1 MSNFDSKI
9 YKIAKEYVRSKAT
22 ANPSELNFIFE
33 AENEFEAK
41 QENDFALACLR
52 LICKDTRAFIDPT
65 KNSNEFSQMIKDLKL
80 NELGGID
87 LGFGQGTSNNLLYR
101 LANRHYSLKDK
112 KTYSS
117 KDKLLKFALNDDKF
131 LKTLAK
137 DRLNDRETYEVL
149 TKQAF
154 FNWHYKTFIQDLEY
168 DKVIKKAN
176 PGDGSSNGWTSFREK
191 EGFYISP
198 TGAPFNTG
206 TPVICCVI
214 QEKIDNLKKIRTD
227 VNSNKDIKDTYL
239 SKAFD
244 KMLAAFG
251 KKSWTNLGEVDR
263 SKLKV
268 KVIDHTKGIPPVAEF
283 NDFVFEIVD
292 MKQGIVKFCF
302 GLDYAVLN
310 TLESISLPAKNYKNL
325 SDIKTF
331 VGKELNDKSP
341 LVIQTFSATEEQE
354 TTRLFLDKINKASNI
369 LKEKDGTI
377 QSGPA
382 LFFDIETEENK
393 EAYNLVK
400 QDLETYELIDGD
412 TSTEILK
419 AQYSPSGID
428 FGQSLRGVYGELI
441 YNYYVKNRIQFAQF
455 LTDLN
460 PKQGLLRQDKATED
474 LKFYFKFNKG
484 YPVLLAVGAEQKDS
498 KKIEPNNDVIKTQN
512 KSNPFEFSKL
522 KDNQERP
529 LYIDEIDKAY
539 AVLKKVNF
547 TGEAYGSLS
556 TGISG
561 EILFVTEF
569 LLKEIWES
577 KTPLAKKIKLLID
590 EENLEFKE
598 SLYDVIKYA
607 DILPEL
613 SATNNSFGPIL
624 LSTIN
629 GFVIGL
635 NYILLSNQT
644 GGLLDFSS
652 ANLSLG
658 TSFFSSTD
666 TFKDRDTI
674 VLDNIGKFLEA
685 LHYPRLQIKPT
696 VPKQKAATV
705 EEPDAGLIKLAN
717 KNTLTSAKK
726 KKEKVYDL
734 NNYNSWFETG
744 GKKILVTLAQ
754 ASDNPCFEDLAK
766 IISNGSID
774 QIFEFLLTKFPWD
787 ELLAESLLTNL
798 RRTANLLEAT
808 DFADAVN
815 ACLKDGGIDDL
826 LNSFARIT
834 DVLQN
839 FDKILNSNIPEI
851 PTIPELPSLFILDF
865 QKVFRD
871 AIFNATQ
878 EIVMAVLGQILGVM
892 LEEVLGDCRLD
903 GELDDLLN
911 EKLKGSRNKTAT
923 GANQSPTDLALQSNI
938 GELSDSGTDLNS
950 VSVDI
955 IAILRASR
963 RDSLD
968 NIFNGV
974 LDLFPSLRI
983 KFKAANSNPLVA
995 IENYLSDLTD
1005 VLSALQT
1012 KNLLNR
1018 VADEKEY
1025 SKVKIFTENYSNK
1038 ALKSTFLS
1046 NKNISLLFRY
1056 LSQFIDENLI
1066 NQEIVSANII
1076 IPDPCYVNFGR
1087 LSNEDINVL
1096 KELLGEDLAN
1106 EYVRNSANVFSDQI
1120 NSICSK
1126 LAGGVFNFANN
1137 LENLNLVSDSSKK
1150 SLQKTVDSSFD
1161 YLVALQNSTR
1171 STTLQRASY
1180 INEYIKAAYFGTKP
1194 DSKPNGYY
1202 NGLNLVL
1209 GYKAFSDDQY
1219 KELFN
1224 LTYSD
1229 FEKSLNRDKI
1239 KSDTTFFSNQI
1250 NLDQAGFD
1258 NLGPIYEGS
1267 KTIEIPFY
1275 SDVIS
1280 QPKERDQYQY
1290 RFFIGLYYSEITK
1303 FGSKSSIG
1311 VTPIE
1316 KLIKDPVKLSNEITS
1331 IFQKPSELKTKY
1343 MEQFDEVIAE
1353 GGKNTNKFI
1362 ANLQRMKSIINN
1374 AQGELKFNAQKELDQ
1389 QIEDEFEVMFKLAD
1403 KTGSLNYNINPP
1415 GLSLVRDY
1423 IKKELSSELKQEICK
1438 RSSTA
1443 GKVMT
1448 KLFSL
1453 SAKIATSYSKLDAGA
1468 SKDPNTYLALMLGN
1482 DGSNPKITKGWFD
1495 CKCAAGKLGCK

>member
-9 YKIAKEYVRSKAT
+9 YKIAKDFVRGQFEDGKLESIFTTTEEAAGT
-22 ANPSELNFIFE
+22 AALN
-33 AENEFEAK
+33 
-41 QENDFALACLR
+41 ENDFALACLR

-65 KNSNEFSQMIKDLKL
+65 KNRDEFSQMVKDLKL

-101 LANRHYSLKDK
+101 IAIQYYGQEFDELEKILYKDE
-112 KTYSS
+112 
-117 KDKLLKFALNDDKF
+117 LLKIAFGDNKF

-137 DRLNDRETYEVL
+137 NQLNDKETYEVL

-154 FNWHYKTFIQDLEY
+154 FNWHYKNFIKNLEY
-168 DKVIKKAN
+168 DKVIKRAN
-176 PGDGSSNGWTSFREK
+176 PGDGSSSGWTSFRER
-191 EGFYISP
+191 EGFYVSP
-198 TGAPFNTG
+198 TGAPFNNG
-206 TPVICCVI
+206 TPTVCCFI
-214 QEKIDNLKKIRTD
+214 EEKVTDILEVEVENLEKYYPRAFNP
-227 VNSNKDIKDTYL
+227 VL
-239 SKAFD
+239 S
-244 KMLAAFG
+244 AFG
-251 KKSWTNLGEVDR
+251 KKSWSDLNTVEKA
-263 SKLKV
+263 KLKV
-268 KVIDHTKGIPPVAEF
+268 KVIQHNKKPEDYSEF
-283 NDFVFEIVD
+283 LFNLVD
-292 MKQGIVKFCF
+292 KKQKIFKFCF

-310 TLESISLPAKNYKNL
+310 TLESISLPDKNYKNL

-331 VGKELNDKSP
+331 VGKELNDESP
-341 LVIQTFSATEEQE
+341 LVIQTFSATEGQE
-354 TTRLFLDKINKASNI
+354 TTRLFLDKINKASDI
-369 LKEKDGTI
+369 LEKKDKAI

-382 LFFDIETEENK
+382 LFFDTETEENK

-400 QDLETYELIDGD
+400 QNLETYELIDGD

-441 YNYYVKNRIQFAQF
+441 YNYYVKNRIQFAQSI
-455 LTDLN
+455 
-460 PKQGLLRQDKATED
+460 GLSQPSKATED
-474 LKFYFKFNKG
+474 LKFYFKFNTG
-484 YPVLLAVGAEQKDS
+484 YPVLLAVGVEQKSS
-498 KKIEPNNDVIKTQN
+498 KKTEPNNNTIKTQN
-512 KSNPFEFSKL
+512 KSNPFEFSEL
-522 KDNQERP
+522 KNNQEQP
-529 LYIDEIDKAY
+529 LYINEINNAY
-539 AVLKKVNF
+539 SVLKKIDE
-547 TGEAYGSLS
+547 TYGSLS

-561 EILFVTEF
+561 EFLFVTEF
-569 LLKEIWES
+569 LLKEILES
-577 KTPLAKKIKLLID
+577 KTPLAEKIKLLID
-590 EENLEFKE
+590 KENLEFKE

-666 TFKDRDTI
+666 TFKDRDTV

-705 EEPDAGLIKLAN
+705 EELDAGLVKLAN

-754 ASDNPCFEDLAK
+754 ASDSPCFEDLAK
-766 IISNGSID
+766 IVSNGSID

-787 ELLAESLLTNL
+787 ELLAKSLLTNL

-923 GANQSPTDLALQSNI
+923 GVNQSPTDLALQSNI

-1161 YLVALQNSTR
+1161 YLVALQNNTR
-1171 STTLQRASY
+1171 STALQRASY

-1209 GYKAFSDDQY
+1209 GYEAFSKDQY
-1219 KELFN
+1219 KELK
-1224 LTYSD
+1224 D
-1229 FEKSLNRDKI
+1229 FTNSGEAAHYLEFDSLKDN
-1239 KSDTTFFSNQI
+1239 TTFFQNQI
-1250 NLDQAGFD
+1250 NLDQSGD
-1258 NLGPIYEGS
+1258 NDLGPIYKESNTITPFLGPFS
-1267 KTIEIPFY
+1267 KTVSGADYEPDKF
-1275 SDVIS
+1275 
-1280 QPKERDQYQY
+1280 KYQY
-1290 RFFIGLYYSEITK
+1290 LFFIGLYYSEITK
-1303 FGSKSSIG
+1303 FGSKSSISA
-1311 VTPIE
+1311 TPIE
-1316 KLIKDPVKLSNEITS
+1316 ELIDNQVKLSNEITS

-1374 AQGELKFNAQKELDQ
+1374 ATE
-1389 QIEDEFEVMFKLAD
+1389 
-1403 KTGSLNYNINPP
+1403 
-1415 GLSLVRDY
+1415 
-1423 IKKELSSELKQEICK
+1423 
-1438 RSSTA
+1438 
-1443 GKVMT
+1443 GK
-1448 KLFSL
+1448 
-1453 SAKIATSYSKLDAGA
+1453 
-1468 SKDPNTYLALMLGN
+1468 
-1482 DGSNPKITKGWFD
+1482 
-1495 CKCAAGKLGCK
+1495 

>member
-1 MSNFDSKI
+1 
-9 YKIAKEYVRSKAT
+9 
-22 ANPSELNFIFE
+22 
-33 AENEFEAK
+33 
-41 QENDFALACLR
+41 
-52 LICKDTRAFIDPT
+52 
-65 KNSNEFSQMIKDLKL
+65 
-80 NELGGID
+80 
-87 LGFGQGTSNNLLYR
+87 
-101 LANRHYSLKDK
+101 
-112 KTYSS
+112 
-117 KDKLLKFALNDDKF
+117 
-131 LKTLAK
+131 
-137 DRLNDRETYEVL
+137 
-149 TKQAF
+149 
-154 FNWHYKTFIQDLEY
+154 
-168 DKVIKKAN
+168 
-176 PGDGSSNGWTSFREK
+176 
-191 EGFYISP
+191 
-198 TGAPFNTG
+198 
-206 TPVICCVI
+206 
-214 QEKIDNLKKIRTD
+214 
-227 VNSNKDIKDTYL
+227 
-239 SKAFD
+239 
-244 KMLAAFG
+244 MLAAFG
-251 KKSWTNLGEVDR
+251 KKSWTNLEKSDR
-263 SKLKV
+263 DRLKV
-268 KVIDHTKGIPPVAEF
+268 KVIDHTKDIPPVAKF

-292 MKQGIVKFCF
+292 KKQGIVKLCF

-369 LKEKDGTI
+369 LKEKDGAI

-382 LFFDIETEENK
+382 LFFDTETEENK

-441 YNYYVKNRIQFAQF
+441 YNYYVKNRIQFAQSI
-455 LTDLN
+455 
-460 PKQGLLRQDKATED
+460 GLSQPSKATED

-484 YPVLLAVGAEQKDS
+484 YPVLLAVGVEQKSS
-498 KKIEPNNDVIKTQN
+498 KKTEPNNNTIKTQN
-512 KSNPFEFSKL
+512 KNNPFEFSEL
-522 KDNQERP
+522 KNNQEQP
-529 LYIDEIDKAY
+529 LYINEINNAY
-539 AVLKKVNF
+539 SVLKKIDE
-547 TGEAYGSLS
+547 TYGSLS

-561 EILFVTEF
+561 EFLFVTEF
-569 LLKEIWES
+569 LIKEILASES
-577 KTPLAKKIKLLID
+577 KLAKEIKLLID
-590 EENLEFKE
+590 KEDLEFNE

-613 SATNNSFGPIL
+613 SATNNSFGPML

-674 VLDNIGKFLEA
+674 VLDNIGKFLET

-787 ELLAESLLTNL
+787 ELLAKSLLTNL

-983 KFKAANSNPLVA
+983 KFKATNSNPLVA

-1096 KELLGEDLAN
+1096 KELLGEDMAN

-1161 YLVALQNSTR
+1161 YLVALQNNTR
-1171 STTLQRASY
+1171 STALQRASY
-1180 INEYIKAAYFGTKP
+1180 INEYIKAAYFGEFP
-1194 DSKPNGYY
+1194 DSKPNNYY
-1202 NGLNLVL
+1202 KKLDLVNIML
-1209 GYKAFSDDQY
+1209 KYKAFSEDQY
-1219 KELFN
+1219 KELK
-1224 LTYSD
+1224 D
-1229 FEKSLNRDKI
+1229 FTFDEAASSLVVGSLDN
-1239 KSDTTFFSNQI
+1239 DTTFFQNQI
-1250 NLDQAGFD
+1250 NLDQSGD
-1258 NLGPIYEGS
+1258 NDLGPIYKESNTITPFLGPFS
-1267 KTIEIPFY
+1267 KAVSGADYEP
-1275 SDVIS
+1275 
-1280 QPKERDQYQY
+1280 PKFKYQY
-1290 RFFIGLYYSEITK
+1290 LFFIGLYYSEITK
-1303 FGSKSSIG
+1303 FGSKSSISA
-1311 VTPIE
+1311 TPIE
-1316 KLIKDPVKLSNEITS
+1316 ELIDNQVKLSNEITS

-1389 QIEDEFEVMFKLAD
+1389 QIEDEFKVMFKLAD

-1423 IKKELSSELKQEICK
+1423 IEKELSSELKQEICK

-1448 KLFSL
+1448 NLFSL

-1495 CKCAAGKLGCK
+1495 CKCGAGKLGCK

>member
-1 MSNFDSKI
+1 
-9 YKIAKEYVRSKAT
+9 
-22 ANPSELNFIFE
+22 
-33 AENEFEAK
+33 
-41 QENDFALACLR
+41 
-52 LICKDTRAFIDPT
+52 
-65 KNSNEFSQMIKDLKL
+65 
-80 NELGGID
+80 
-87 LGFGQGTSNNLLYR
+87 
-101 LANRHYSLKDK
+101 
-112 KTYSS
+112 
-117 KDKLLKFALNDDKF
+117 
-131 LKTLAK
+131 
-137 DRLNDRETYEVL
+137 
-149 TKQAF
+149 
-154 FNWHYKTFIQDLEY
+154 
-168 DKVIKKAN
+168 
-176 PGDGSSNGWTSFREK
+176 
-191 EGFYISP
+191 
-198 TGAPFNTG
+198 
-206 TPVICCVI
+206 
-214 QEKIDNLKKIRTD
+214 
-227 VNSNKDIKDTYL
+227 
-239 SKAFD
+239 
-244 KMLAAFG
+244 
-251 KKSWTNLGEVDR
+251 
-263 SKLKV
+263 
-268 KVIDHTKGIPPVAEF
+268 
-283 NDFVFEIVD
+283 
-292 MKQGIVKFCF
+292 
-302 GLDYAVLN
+302 
-310 TLESISLPAKNYKNL
+310 
-325 SDIKTF
+325 
-331 VGKELNDKSP
+331 
-341 LVIQTFSATEEQE
+341 
-354 TTRLFLDKINKASNI
+354 
-369 LKEKDGTI
+369 
-377 QSGPA
+377 PA
-382 LFFDIETEENK
+382 LFFDTETEKNK

-441 YNYYVKNRIQFAQF
+441 YNYYVKNRIQFAQSI
-455 LTDLN
+455 
-460 PKQGLLRQDKATED
+460 GLSQPSKATED
-474 LKFYFKFNKG
+474 LKFYFKFNTG
-484 YPVLLAVGAEQKDS
+484 YPVLLAVGVEQKSS
-498 KKIEPNNDVIKTQN
+498 KKTEPNNNTIKTQN
-512 KSNPFEFSKL
+512 KSNPFEFSEL
-522 KDNQERP
+522 KNNQEQP
-529 LYIDEIDKAY
+529 LYINEINNAY
-539 AVLKKVNF
+539 SVLKKIDE
-547 TGEAYGSLS
+547 TYGSLS

-561 EILFVTEF
+561 EFLFVTEF
-569 LLKEIWES
+569 LLKEILES
-577 KTPLAKKIKLLID
+577 KTPLAEKIKLLID
-590 EENLEFKE
+590 KENLEFKE

-644 GGLLDFSS
+644 GDLLDFSS

-658 TSFFSSTD
+658 TDFFSFKDLVTFNLLKGED
-666 TFKDRDTI
+666 TFKDRDTV
-674 VLDNIGKFLEA
+674 VLDNIGKFLEV

-696 VPKQKAATV
+696 VPKQKATTV
-705 EEPDAGLIKLAN
+705 EEPDAGLVKLAN

-734 NNYNSWFETG
+734 NNYNSWLETG

-754 ASDNPCFEDLAK
+754 ASDSPCFEDLAK
-766 IISNGSID
+766 IVSNGSID

-787 ELLAESLLTNL
+787 ELLAKSLLTNL
-798 RRTANLLEAT
+798 RRMANFIPDNLSDT
-808 DFADAVN
+808 GFADAVN

-871 AIFNATQ
+871 AIFNAIQ
-878 EIVMAVLGQILGVM
+878 EVVMAILGQILGVM

-923 GANQSPTDLALQSNI
+923 GANQSPADLVLQSNI

-968 NIFNGV
+968 NIFNGA

-983 KFKAANSNPLVA
+983 KFKAASSNPLVA

-1161 YLVALQNSTR
+1161 YLVALQNNAISAA
-1171 STTLQRASY
+1171 LQRASY

-1194 DSKPNGYY
+1194 DSKLNGYY
-1202 NGLNLVL
+1202 NGLNLEL
-1209 GYKAFSDDQY
+1209 GYEAFSDDQY

-1229 FEKSLNRDKI
+1229 FEKLLNRDKI
-1239 KSDTTFFSNQI
+1239 KSDKTFNKTFFKIKSDKTFNKTFFSNQI
-1250 NLDQAGFD
+1250 NLDQSGD
-1258 NLGPIYEGS
+1258 NDLGPIYKKS

-1280 QPKERDQYQY
+1280 QPDERDKYQY

-1303 FGSKSSIG
+1303 FGSKSSISA
-1311 VTPIE
+1311 TPIE
-1316 KLIKDPVKLSNEITS
+1316 ELIKDPVKLSNEITS

-1374 AQGELKFNAQKELDQ
+1374 ATE
-1389 QIEDEFEVMFKLAD
+1389 
-1403 KTGSLNYNINPP
+1403 
-1415 GLSLVRDY
+1415 
-1423 IKKELSSELKQEICK
+1423 
-1438 RSSTA
+1438 
-1443 GKVMT
+1443 GK
-1448 KLFSL
+1448 
-1453 SAKIATSYSKLDAGA
+1453 
-1468 SKDPNTYLALMLGN
+1468 
-1482 DGSNPKITKGWFD
+1482 
-1495 CKCAAGKLGCK
+1495 

>member
-33 AENEFEAK
+33 AENGFEAK

-65 KNSNEFSQMIKDLKL
+65 KNPDEFSQMVKDLKL

-101 LANRHYSLKDK
+101 LAIQYYGQEFEKLEEILYKDE
-112 KTYSS
+112 
-117 KDKLLKFALNDDKF
+117 LLKIALGDNEF

-137 DRLNDRETYEVL
+137 NQLNDKETYEVL
-149 TKQAF
+149 AKQAF
-154 FNWHYKTFIQDLEY
+154 FNWHYKNFIKNLEY

-176 PGDGSSNGWTSFREK
+176 PGDGSSNGWTSFRK
-191 EGFYISP
+191 REGFYISP

-206 TPVICCVI
+206 TPTVCCFI
-214 QEKIDNLKKIRTD
+214 EEKVTDILEVEVENLEKYYPRAFNP
-227 VNSNKDIKDTYL
+227 VL
-239 SKAFD
+239 S
-244 KMLAAFG
+244 AFG
-251 KKSWTNLGEVDR
+251 KKSWGDLDKDEKT
-263 SKLKV
+263 KLKV
-268 KVIDHTKGIPPVAEF
+268 KVIQHNKKPEDYSEF
-283 NDFVFEIVD
+283 LFNLVD
-292 MKQGIVKFCF
+292 KKQKIFKFCF

-310 TLESISLPAKNYKNL
+310 TLESISLPDKNYKNL
-325 SDIKTF
+325 SDVKTF

-341 LVIQTFSATEEQE
+341 LVIQVFSATEEQE
-354 TTRLFLDKINKASNI
+354 TTKLFLDKINKASDI
-369 LKEKDGTI
+369 LEKKDKAI

-382 LFFDIETEENK
+382 LFFDTETDENK

-441 YNYYVKNRIQFAQF
+441 YNYYVKNRIQFAQSI
-455 LTDLN
+455 
-460 PKQGLLRQDKATED
+460 GLSQPSKATED

-484 YPVLLAVGAEQKDS
+484 YPVLLAVGVEQKSS
-498 KKIEPNNDVIKTQN
+498 KKTEPNNNTIKTQN
-512 KSNPFEFSKL
+512 KSNPFEFSEL
-522 KDNQERP
+522 KNNQEQP
-529 LYIDEIDKAY
+529 LYINEINNAY
-539 AVLKKVNF
+539 SVLKKIDE
-547 TGEAYGSLS
+547 TYGSLS

-561 EILFVTEF
+561 ELLFVTEF
-569 LLKEIWES
+569 LLKEILES
-577 KTPLAKKIKLLID
+577 KTPLAEKIELLID
-590 EENLEFKE
+590 KENLEFKE

-658 TSFFSSTD
+658 TDFFSKTD
-666 TFKDRDTI
+666 TFKDKDTI
-674 VLDNIGKFLEA
+674 ILDNVGKFLET

-705 EEPDAGLIKLAN
+705 EEPDAGLVKLAN
-717 KNTLTSAKK
+717 KNVLTSAKK

-734 NNYNSWFETG
+734 NSYNSWFETG

-754 ASDNPCFEDLAK
+754 TSDSPCFEDLAK
-766 IISNGSID
+766 IVSNGSVD

-787 ELLAESLLTNL
+787 ELLAKSLLTNL
-798 RRTANLLEAT
+798 RRMANLIPDDYSDT
-808 DFADAVN
+808 GFADAVN

-826 LNSFARIT
+826 LNSFARVADI
-834 DVLQN
+834 LQN
-839 FDKILNSNIPEI
+839 FDKIINSNIPEI

-892 LEEVLGDCRLD
+892 LEEVLGNCRLD

-911 EKLKGSRNKTAT
+911 EKLKGSKNKTAT
-923 GANQSPTDLALQSNI
+923 GANQSPTDLALQSNVS
-938 GELSDSGTDLNS
+938 ELSDSGTDLNS

-955 IAILRASR
+955 VAILIASR
-963 RDSLD
+963 QDSLD
-968 NIFNGV
+968 NIFNGA

-983 KFKAANSNPLVA
+983 KFKAANSDPLVA
-995 IENYLSDLTD
+995 IENYLSKLTE

-1025 SKVKIFTENYSNK
+1025 SKVKIFTKNYNNNV
-1038 ALKSTFLS
+1038 LKPTFLS

-1056 LSQFIDENLI
+1056 LSQFIDESLI

-1096 KELLGEDLAN
+1096 RNLLGEDLAN

-1126 LAGGVFNFANN
+1126 LAGGVFNFAND

-1171 STTLQRASY
+1171 SAAIQRASS
-1180 INEYIKAAYFGTKP
+1180 INEYIKAAYFEKFPKPSKP
-1194 DSKPNGYY
+1194 DGYY
-1202 NGLNLVL
+1202 DDLNLKL
-1209 GYKAFSDDQY
+1209 GYKAFSEDQY
-1219 KELFN
+1219 K
-1224 LTYSD
+1224 
-1229 FEKSLNRDKI
+1229 KI
-1239 KSDTTFFSNQI
+1239 KDFTFDEASDLLVRDSLDNNTTFFQNQI
-1250 NLDQAGFD
+1250 NLSGSSD
-1258 NLGPIYEGS
+1258 LGPIYKESNEITPFLGPFS
-1267 KTIEIPFY
+1267 KIVSGAEYEPSKF
-1275 SDVIS
+1275 
-1280 QPKERDQYQY
+1280 KYQY
-1290 RFFIGLYYSEITK
+1290 LFFIGLYYSEITK
-1303 FGSKSSIG
+1303 FGSKSSISA
-1311 VTPIE
+1311 TPIE
-1316 KLIKDPVKLSNEITS
+1316 KLFGDSVKLSNEITS

-1374 AQGELKFNAQKELDQ
+1374 ATE
-1389 QIEDEFEVMFKLAD
+1389 
-1403 KTGSLNYNINPP
+1403 
-1415 GLSLVRDY
+1415 
-1423 IKKELSSELKQEICK
+1423 
-1438 RSSTA
+1438 
-1443 GKVMT
+1443 GK
-1448 KLFSL
+1448 
-1453 SAKIATSYSKLDAGA
+1453 
-1468 SKDPNTYLALMLGN
+1468 
-1482 DGSNPKITKGWFD
+1482 
-1495 CKCAAGKLGCK
+1495 

>member
-9 YKIAKEYVRSKAT
+9 YKIAKGFVREAAT
-22 ANPSELNFIFE
+22 ANPPRLHSIFK
-33 AENEFEAK
+33 AVNGIDAK
-41 QENDFALACLR
+41 KENDLALACLR
-52 LICKDTRAFIDPT
+52 LVCKDTRAFIDPT
-65 KNSNEFSQMIKDLKL
+65 KNPDEFSQMVKDLKL

-101 LANRHYSLKDK
+101 LAIQHYPLDLIEPTLKNELLRNALADNEFLN
-112 KTYSS
+112 
-117 KDKLLKFALNDDKF
+117 KLVVDQLNEDSI
-131 LKTLAK
+131 
-137 DRLNDRETYEVL
+137 TYEVL

-154 FNWHYKTFIQDLEY
+154 FKWHYKAFIKDLKY
-168 DKVIKKAN
+168 DKIVKKAN
-176 PGDGSSNGWTSFREK
+176 PGDGSSVSWDKINPGDGSKF
-191 EGFYISP
+191 FISQ

-206 TPVICCVI
+206 TPTICCVI
-214 QEKIDNLKKIRTD
+214 QEQID
-227 VNSNKDIKDTYL
+227 SFKDIEPENYY
-239 SKAFD
+239 SKAFNNA
-244 KMLAAFG
+244 LAAFG
-251 KKSWTNLGEVDR
+251 KKKWEDFEENDINLT
-263 SKLKV
+263 KV
-268 KVIDHTKGIPPVAEF
+268 KVIDHTKGVAPVAGYK
-283 NDFVFEIVD
+283 DYVSSIVD
-292 MKQGIVKFCF
+292 VDQKIFKLCF
-302 GLDYAVLN
+302 GLDYATLN
-310 TLESISLPAKNYKNL
+310 TLESISLPNKNYKNL
-325 SDIKTF
+325 SKIKTF
-331 VGKELNDKSP
+331 IGKELNDKSP
-341 LVIQTFSATEEQE
+341 LVIQVFSATEEQE
-354 TTRLFLDKINKASNI
+354 TTKLFLDKINKASDI
-369 LKEKDGTI
+369 LEKKDKAI

-382 LFFDIETEENK
+382 LFFDTETDENEK
-393 EAYNLVK
+393 AYNLVK
-400 QDLETYELIDGD
+400 QDLETYELIDSD

-428 FGQSLRGVYGELI
+428 FGQSMRGVYGELI
-441 YNYYVKNRIQFAQF
+441 SNYYVKNRIQFVQYI
-455 LTDLN
+455 
-460 PKQGLLRQDKATED
+460 GLSQLSKATED
-474 LKFYFKFNKG
+474 LKFYFKFNNG
-484 YPVLLAVGAEQKDS
+484 YPVLLAVGVEQKNS
-498 KKIEPNNDVIKTQN
+498 KKIEPSTDVIKTQN
-512 KSNPFEFSKL
+512 KSNPFEFSEL
-522 KDNQERP
+522 KDNQEQP
-529 LYIDEIDKAY
+529 LYIDEVDKAY
-539 AVLKKVNF
+539 AVLKRVDYF
-547 TGEAYGSLS
+547 TDS
-556 TGISG
+556 TYDSCSPAISG
-561 EILFVTEF
+561 ELLFVTEF
-569 LLKEIWES
+569 LLKEILVS
-577 KTPLAKKIKLLID
+577 TSNLATQIKELID
-590 EENLEFKE
+590 KENLEFRE

-658 TSFFSSTD
+658 TDFFSFKDLVTFNLLKGED

-674 VLDNIGKFLEA
+674 ILDNVGKFLET

-705 EEPDAGLIKLAN
+705 EKPDAGLVKLAN
-717 KNTLTSAKK
+717 KNVLTSAKK

-734 NNYNSWFETG
+734 NSYNSWFETG

-754 ASDNPCFEDLAK
+754 TSDSPCFEDLAK
-766 IISNGSID
+766 IVSNGSVD

-787 ELLAESLLTNL
+787 ELLAKSLLTNL
-798 RRTANLLEAT
+798 RRMANLIPDDYSDT
-808 DFADAVN
+808 GFADAVN

-826 LNSFARIT
+826 LNSFARVADI
-834 DVLQN
+834 LQN
-839 FDKILNSNIPEI
+839 FDKIINSNIPEI

-892 LEEVLGDCRLD
+892 LEEVLGNCRLD

-911 EKLKGSRNKTAT
+911 EKLKGSKNKTAT
-923 GANQSPTDLALQSNI
+923 GANQSPTDLALQSNVS
-938 GELSDSGTDLNS
+938 ELSDSGTDLNS

-955 IAILRASR
+955 VAILIASR
-963 RDSLD
+963 QDSLD

-983 KFKAANSNPLVA
+983 KFKAANSDPLVA
-995 IENYLSDLTD
+995 IENYLSKLTE

-1025 SKVKIFTENYSNK
+1025 SKVKIFTKNYNNN
-1038 ALKSTFLS
+1038 ALKPTFLS

-1056 LSQFIDENLI
+1056 LSQFIDESLI

-1096 KELLGEDLAN
+1096 RNLLGEDLAN

-1126 LAGGVFNFANN
+1126 LAGGVFNFAND

-1171 STTLQRASY
+1171 SAAIQRASS
-1180 INEYIKAAYFGTKP
+1180 INEYIKAAYFGGPKP
-1194 DSKPNGYY
+1194 KVYY
-1202 NGLNLVL
+1202 AGLNLGL
-1209 GYKAFSDDQY
+1209 GDKAFFEDQY

-1239 KSDTTFFSNQI
+1239 KNTKFFSNQI
-1250 NLDQAGFD
+1250 NLDQSGD
-1258 NLGPIYEGS
+1258 NDLGPIYEKS

-1280 QPKERDQYQY
+1280 QSKERDQYQH
-1290 RFFIGLYYSEITK
+1290 RFFMGLYYSEITN
-1303 FGSKSSIG
+1303 FGSKSSIRA
-1311 VTPIE
+1311 TPIE
-1316 KLIKDPVKLSNEITS
+1316 KLFGDPVKLSNEISS
-1331 IFQKPSELKTKY
+1331 IFKESSELKTKY

-1374 AQGELKFNAQKELDQ
+1374 ATE
-1389 QIEDEFEVMFKLAD
+1389 
-1403 KTGSLNYNINPP
+1403 
-1415 GLSLVRDY
+1415 
-1423 IKKELSSELKQEICK
+1423 
-1438 RSSTA
+1438 
-1443 GKVMT
+1443 GK
-1448 KLFSL
+1448 
-1453 SAKIATSYSKLDAGA
+1453 
-1468 SKDPNTYLALMLGN
+1468 
-1482 DGSNPKITKGWFD
+1482 
-1495 CKCAAGKLGCK
+1495 